1 MTPAIDR
8 YRQSTQV
15 DHPVLAESRLFA
27 SIASKLDQA
36 SALPSTSVRR
46 LRALADARRLWLHT
60 ATLCSDPANR
70 LPRELRAQ
78 IISVALAVLRE
89 IDSEAPDVATIGE
102 ITRAVSEGLADAA
115 RCAMGTPTEPL
126 TVANGL

>member
-8 YRQSTQV
+8 YRRSTEA
-15 DHPVLAESRLFA
+15 DHPVLAEAKLFA
-27 SIASKLDQA
+27 SLASRLEQA
-36 SALPSTSVRR
+36 ASLPSSSVRR
-46 LRALADARRLWLHT
+46 LRALADARRLWLQT

-78 IISVALAVLRE
+78 IISVALTVLRE

-102 ITRAVSEGLADAA
+102 ITRAIGDGLADAA
-115 RCAMGTPTEPL
+115 RRAIGTPSEPL
-126 TVANGL
+126 AVANGV

>member
-8 YRQSTQV
+8 YRRSTEA
-15 DHPVLAESRLFA
+15 DHPVLAESKLFA
-27 SIASKLDQA
+27 AIASHLDQA
-36 SALPSTSVRR
+36 SGLPSSSTRR

-60 ATLCSDPANR
+60 ATLCSDPTNR
-70 LPRELRAQ
+70 LPKELRAQ

-102 ITRAVSEGLADAA
+102 ITRAVSEGLAEAA
-115 RCAMGTPTEPL
+115 RSALGRPSEPL
-126 TVANGL
+126 AVAGGV

>member
-8 YRQSTQV
+8 YRRSTEA
-15 DHPVLAESRLFA
+15 DHPVLAEAKLFA
-27 SIASKLDQA
+27 SLASRLEQA
-36 SALPSTSVRR
+36 GSLPKSSARR

-89 IDSEAPDVATIGE
+89 IDSEAPDVAAISE
-102 ITRAVSEGLADAA
+102 ITRAIGEGLTEAA
-115 RCAMGTPTEPL
+115 RHAIGSLSEPL
-126 TVANGL
+126 AVASGV

>member
-8 YRQSTQV
+8 YRRSIEA
-15 DHPVLAESRLFA
+15 DHPVQAEAKLFATIASRLE
-27 SIASKLDQA
+27 QA
-36 SALPSTSVRR
+36 SGLPARSTRR

-89 IDSEAPDVATIGE
+89 IDAEAPDVTTIGE
-102 ITRAVSEGLADAA
+102 ITGAIGDGLAAAA
-115 RCAMGTPTEPL
+115 RSALSERCEPL
-126 TVANGL
+126 SSAQGV